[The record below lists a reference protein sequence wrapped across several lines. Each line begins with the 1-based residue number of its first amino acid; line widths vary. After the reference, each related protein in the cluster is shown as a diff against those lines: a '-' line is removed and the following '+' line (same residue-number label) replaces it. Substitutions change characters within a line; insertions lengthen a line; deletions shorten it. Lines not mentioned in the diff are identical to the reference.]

1 MSMIIT
7 IAIEHVTLKIMA
19 ISICLII
26 INTIELSVHEETYI
40 IIYICIAC
48 VITITY
54 IHHQQ
59 QIANPPMSSTAQTY
73 VDATSIR
80 IGTTGFGGINPLTC
94 HVLDLLPS
102 SSGTF
107 CWTTEEII
115 ANLRYPRYF
124 IWIGLVIISR
134 LKKAHHCHA
143 KVSPESG

>member
-1 MSMIIT
+1 MIIT
-7 IAIEHVTLKIMA
+7 IAIEHVTLIIMA

>member
-1 MSMIIT
+1 MSTIIT
-7 IAIEHVTLKIMA
+7 IAIEHVTLIMMA

-40 IIYICIAC
+40 IIYICISC

-80 IGTTGFGGINPLTC
+80 
-94 HVLDLLPS
+94 S
-102 SSGTF
+102 
-107 CWTTEEII
+107 
-115 ANLRYPRYF
+115 
-124 IWIGLVIISR
+124 
-134 LKKAHHCHA
+134 
-143 KVSPESG
+143 

>member
-7 IAIEHVTLKIMA
+7 IAIEHVTLIIMA